1 MPTKQSK
8 VWVLT
13 GTDLEQYYRCPRAH
27 DVLMT
32 TPTVT
37 PETRYM
43 PLGNKKLY
51 TDHAEALQAK
61 INLISDQIAASQ
73 ALLNAARDELIQVR
87 AQSASIASK
96 ISCRAEFHH
105 QMWQGDYA
113 VDADPGMTEF
123 DITDQIEAM
132 GREKAL
138 ALEDGS
144 YESDALREGLN
155 VVSLVRDWPGPFYV
169 RVEDA
174 VREYFDAKDAEKKKE
189 NNGLAKVLRQRPV
202 RDDSPSPDL

>member
-1 MPTKQSK
+1 MPINHSK

-13 GTDLEQYYRCPRAH
+13 GTDLEQYYRCPRVH
-27 DVLMT
+27 DVVMT
-32 TPTVT
+32 TPTAT
-37 PETRYM
+37 PETRYR
-43 PLGNKKLY
+43 PLGNNKLY
-51 TDHAEALQAK
+51 TDHAEGLQAK
-61 INLISDQIAASQ
+61 INVISDQIAASQ
-73 ALLNAARDELIQVR
+73 ALLNAARDELILVR
-87 AQSASIASK
+87 AQSASIVGQ

-123 DITDQIEAM
+123 DVTDQIEAM

-138 ALEDGS
+138 ALEDSS

-155 VVSLVRDWPGPFYV
+155 VESLIRDWAGPFYV

-202 RDDSPSPDL
+202 RDDSPEP